1 MTQYIAFL
9 RAINVGG
16 HIVKM
21 DHLRRLFGELGFTGI
36 STFIASGNVIF
47 ETDSGERERELVQR
61 IESHLHQSLG
71 YEVATFLRTPQE
83 LAAAAILE
91 PFAENA
97 PSDED
102 TLFVSF
108 LAEPPADEEQ
118 ARLLALRSE
127 VDDFHVAG
135 REAYWLRRAGGQTKF
150 TGAALEKALRRPA
163 TMRNMTTVR
172 KLSALYPPRR

>member
-47 ETDSGERERELVQR
+47 ETDSGKGEGELAQR
-61 IESHLHQSLG
+61 IQGHLHRDLD

-83 LAAAAILE
+83 VSAVAAYH
-91 PFAENA
+91 PFAA
-97 PSDED
+97 QAGLQD

-108 LAEPPADEEQ
+108 LAEPPADEEL

-150 TGAALEKALRRPA
+150 TGAALEKALRQPA

-172 KLSALYPPRR
+172 KLSALYPPAR

>member
-16 HIVKM
+16 HTVKM
-21 DHLRRLFGELGFTGI
+21 DHLRRLFAELGLTDVA
-36 STFIASGNVIF
+36 TFIASGNVIF
-47 ETDSGERERELVQR
+47 ETDSGEGERDLVQR

-83 LAAAAILE
+83 ISAVAAYH
-91 PFAENA
+91 PFAVPA
-97 PSDED
+97 GDED

-108 LAEPPADEEQ
+108 LTTQPGDDGH
-118 ARLLALRSE
+118 ARLLALRNE
-127 VDDFHVAG
+127 VDDFHIAG
-135 REAYWLRRAGGQTKF
+135 REAYWLRRASGQTKF
-150 TGAALEKALRRPA
+150 TGAALEKALRQPA

-172 KLSALYPPRR
+172 KLCTLYPPGR

>member
-16 HIVKM
+16 HTVKM
-21 DHLRRLFGELGFTGI
+21 DLLRRLFEELDFAAV

-47 ETDSGERERELVQR
+47 ETDSGEGERELVQR
-61 IESHLHQSLG
+61 IERHLRGSLG

-83 LAAAAILE
+83 LAAAAAYE
-91 PFAENA
+91 PFAGTA
-97 PSDED
+97 LGDED

-108 LAEPPADEEQ
+108 LAEPPADEAH

-127 VDDFHVAG
+127 VDDFHVG
-135 REAYWLRRAGGQTKF
+135 GCEAYWLRRASGQTKF
-150 TGAALEKALRRPA
+150 TGAALEKALRQPA

-172 KLSALYPPRR
+172 RLCTLYPPGR

>member
-1 MTQYIAFL
+1 MTQYIALL

-16 HIVKM
+16 HTVKM
-21 DHLRRLFGELGFTGI
+21 DQLRRLFGELGFAAV

-47 ETDSGERERELVQR
+47 ETDAEEGERELAQR
-61 IESHLHQSLG
+61 IERHLHQSLG

-83 LAAAAILE
+83 IFEIAACH
-91 PFAENA
+91 PFAA
-97 PSDED
+97 QAGDQD

-108 LAEPPADEEQ
+108 LAEPPADEGV

-127 VDDFHVAG
+127 ADDFHVAG
-135 REAYWLRRAGGQTKF
+135 REAYWLRRAAGQTKF
-150 TGAALEKALRRPA
+150 TGAALEKALRLPA

-172 KLSALYPPRR
+172 KLCTLYPPAG